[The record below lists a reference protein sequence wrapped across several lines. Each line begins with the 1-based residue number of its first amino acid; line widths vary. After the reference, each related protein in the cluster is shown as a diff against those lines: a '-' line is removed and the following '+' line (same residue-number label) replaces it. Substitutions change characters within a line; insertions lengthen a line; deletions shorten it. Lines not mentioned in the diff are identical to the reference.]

1 MDINYYI
8 GLPFKGGG
16 REIDGLDCWGLARL
30 YYHNELGI
38 DLPSFNSAYHIDD
51 SLRIQ
56 ELISQYREG
65 WDRVETPSP
74 GDLVVF
80 NVLGEA
86 VHLGI
91 VLDCN
96 QFLHIREDRD
106 SVIEN
111 LNGVKWNRRIEGYY
125 RYNPNT
131 GIVLNMVP
139 HPLKTEVVTK
149 FVVEGTTVEELYHKI
164 SGEYKVSDQISNS
177 AVIMVNG
184 VPVPREVWGVTTL
197 KNSDRVE
204 YRAVAGKEAIR
215 LVALIAVAYFAPYL
229 LNAAGVSGFAAVS
242 GSQFAMTA
250 TTFTATVAQAA
261 AVMVGSA
268 LINAIAP
275 IRPPSREDPGNPQQQ
290 NLITGSN
297 NPYTPYGAIPVVL
310 GKIRYSPPIGAKSFI
325 GYPDNTSIT
334 TDGYL
339 NMLLIWGYG
348 PLTIDDNTMRL
359 GDVPLSDFT
368 LRESPVGKKTLDRK
382 TVPTATDLEIFNG
395 IYGNDVD
402 QYTKNLEMTGPDYN
416 PSTAGT
422 NVELPPY
429 VRPQNS
435 NGTAMASILFDIYR
449 GQPVFPIPQPVPDDT
464 IYKQT

>member
-1 MDINYYI
+1 
-8 GLPFKGGG
+8 LV
-16 REIDGLDCWGLARL
+16 RL
-30 YYHNELGI
+30 YYDNEFGI
-38 DLPSFNSAYHIDD
+38 KLPSFSTNYHIEDNE
-51 SLRIQ
+51 RIQ
-56 ELISQYREG
+56 ELISQYQEG
-65 WDRVETPSP
+65 WDRVDTPSN
-74 GDLVVF
+74 GDVVLF
-80 NVLGEA
+80 KVFGEPI
-86 VHLGI
+86 HLGI
-91 VLDCN
+91 MLDN
-96 QFLHIREDRD
+96 SQFLHIRENRD
-106 SVIEN
+106 SVVEN
-111 LNGVKWNRRIEGYY
+111 IGSSRWKSRVEGFYKYTAKSNIILNAA
-125 RYNPNT
+125 
-131 GIVLNMVP
+131 P
-139 HPLKTEVVTK
+139 HPLKTTTVTSYIT
-149 FVVEGTTVEELYHKI
+149 EGTNLEELYQL
-164 SGEYKVSDQISNS
+164 VSTEHNVGPELSKNAI
-177 AVIMVNG
+177 IMVNS
-184 VPVPREVWGVTTL
+184 VPVPRHLWSTTVL
-197 KNSDRVE
+197 KSTDTVE
-204 YRAVAGKEAIR
+204 YRAVAGKEAIKM
-215 LVALIAVAYFAPYL
+215 VALIVIAIYAPYIIANL
-229 LNAAGVSGFAAVS
+229 APGLVAAGATIAPGMGMAALTIGGQIAAGVL
-242 GSQFAMTA
+242 
-250 TTFTATVAQAA
+250 
-261 AVMVGSA
+261 VMAGSA

-275 IRPPSREDPGNPQQQ
+275 IRPPSSEDPGNPQQQ

-435 NGTAMASILFDIYR
+435 NGTAMDSIFFDVYR

-464 IYKQT
+464 IFVQPS